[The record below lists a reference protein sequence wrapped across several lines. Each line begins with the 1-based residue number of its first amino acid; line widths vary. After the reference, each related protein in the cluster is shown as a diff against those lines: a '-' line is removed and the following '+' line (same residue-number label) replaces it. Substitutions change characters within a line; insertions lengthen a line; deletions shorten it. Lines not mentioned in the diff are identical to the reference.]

1 MEPAEKGIRDRE
13 RRFTKK
19 GKFFQKTRFSKAK
32 NDFFFARNSC
42 FFFCVC
48 VECVASVACFMV
60 SVVSSGFSD
69 VAL

>member
-19 GKFFQKTRFSKAK
+19 GNFFQKTRFSKAK

-42 FFFCVC
+42 FSFFVC

-60 SVVSSGFSD
+60 SVVSSCFSD

>member
-42 FFFCVC
+42 FFFFVC

-60 SVVSSGFSD
+60 SVVSSCFSD